1 MVLPKICT
9 PAMVYLVIAA
19 ISLVVAMIKKF
30 QFFSILVKA
39 LFIAVWTWFL
49 NFLCSKGYKGVSWF
63 LVVLPFLLMLG
74 VFVMAMEVVKKA
86 TGTMTQQQQKEGLA
100 MKGKK

>member
-39 LFIAVWTWFL
+39 LFIAVWT
-49 NFLCSKGYKGVSWF
+49 
-63 LVVLPFLLMLG
+63 
-74 VFVMAMEVVKKA
+74 
-86 TGTMTQQQQKEGLA
+86 
-100 MKGKK
+100 